1 VYGLFICIAGTD
13 TQVAVNTT
21 PAFLRTF
28 FQHFADKPP
37 SSDPKHELAYHE
49 ALVLVKK
56 FLEYGAKHTVEQV
69 QSFTANKIPTP
80 GWVSKQE
87 IIMEQAFLDE
97 AARLLTDRLGESG
110 IKTFG
115 GTKWWQYRIEE
126 LKCEWIEMKKDQQ
139 RRLSNP
145 DRPNRVI
152 LYIHGGAYYFGSV
165 DEHRYQIQRHARK
178 LGGRAFAANY
188 RLAPQYPAPCG
199 IQDNLA
205 CYLYLLKQFKPEEII
220 LSGDSAGGGM
230 CLSLLTV
237 IRDQGLP
244 LPAGCVL
251 ISPWVDL
258 NHSFPSIMADSSG
271 DYIPPSGFQHKPSV
285 AWPPP
290 TTEDIAVARNMK
302 VSELLD
308 DEHDSAATS
317 DNDEEGQDL
326 NHNVDLNDR
335 LGYIVRDATEA
346 DYKLHSSR
354 RLVMK
359 GNDGSLLMDG
369 KCVKIVD
376 QVQLYATNEQL
387 SHPLVSPVIAGS
399 LGGLCPLFIMC
410 GGSELLRDEI
420 IYLAHKAADPKAYP
434 PMEQYLDADSRERAN
449 LEKYAPT
456 QVHLQIYDDCC
467 HVTPTIA
474 MCRPAKY
481 MYRAIANFS
490 LWALARFE
498 GKQQADIAALLQRMH
513 LVEQTL
519 TAESNDDDDS
529 DDPVPAN
536 QIVRPRVTVTGVE
549 PIYVDHM
556 IRERISIYGEIRPM
570 EPVRDCSMLHLDPT
584 DIGVIK
590 PGPVRKFMAARV
602 VHDRRFGKRKA
613 KLQRQRAREYARAE
627 REGFAIGDFEG
638 DSPPPAALAG
648 RASLQEAELLHKN
661 SKGRKTGV
669 INTLFSLVSGSRDK
683 DKVAAE
689 AKAENML

>member
-1 VYGLFICIAGTD
+1 
-13 TQVAVNTT
+13 VAVNTT
-21 PAFLRTF
+21 PAFLKTF

-37 SSDPKHELAYHE
+37 TNDPRHELAYHE
-49 ALVLVKK
+49 AIVLVKK

-87 IIMEQAFLDE
+87 VVMEQSFLDE
-97 AARLLTDRLGESG
+97 AAQHLIERLGEQG
-110 IKTFG
+110 LAVFG
-115 GTKWWQYRIEE
+115 GSKWWQYRIEA
-126 LKCEWIEMKKDQQ
+126 LTCEWIEMKKDQQ
-139 RRLSNP
+139 RRLADP
-145 DRPNRVI
+145 TKPQRVI

-199 IQDNLA
+199 IHDNLA

-271 DYIPPSGFQHKPSV
+271 DYIPPSGFQHKPSI

-290 TTEDIAVARNMK
+290 TTEDIAAARNMTL
-302 VSELLD
+302 SDLQNENN
-308 DEHDSAATS
+308 DSAATS
-317 DNDEEGQDL
+317 DNEEEDAEGD
-326 NHNVDLNDR
+326 NHEE
-335 LGYIVRDATEA
+335 IT
-346 DYKLHSSR
+346 
-354 RLVMK
+354 
-359 GNDGSLLMDG
+359 GNDGSLLIDG
-369 KCVKIVD
+369 KFVKIVD

-387 SHPLVSPVIAGS
+387 THPLVSPVIAGS
-399 LGGLCPLFIMC
+399 LGGLCPLFVMC

-420 IYLAHKAADPKAYP
+420 IYVAHKAANPASYP
-434 PMEQYLDADSRERAN
+434 PMDLYLDADPRQREMLN
-449 LEKYAPT
+449 KYGPT
-456 QVHLQIYDDCC
+456 QVHLQVYDDCC

-498 GKQQADIAALLQRMH
+498 GPQQTDIADLLTRMH
-513 LVEQTL
+513 LVEQNL
-519 TAESNDDDDS
+519 TESGADLDDAS
-529 DDPVPAN
+529 DEEETA
-536 QIVRPRVTVTGVE
+536 VRKGSTRPKVTVTGVE
-549 PIYVDHM
+549 PVYVDHM
-556 IRERISIYGEIRPM
+556 IRERVSIHGEIRQM
-570 EPVRDCSMLHLDPT
+570 EPVKDLSMLHLDPN

-590 PGPVRKFMAARV
+590 PGPVKKFMAARGM
-602 VHDRRFGKRKA
+602 HDRRYGKRKA

-627 REGFAIGDFEG
+627 REGFAIGNFEG
-638 DSPPPAALAG
+638 DVPPPAALAG
-648 RASLQEAELLHKN
+648 RASLKDAETLHKT
-661 SKGRKTGV
+661 SKGGKTGV

-683 DKVAAE
+683 DKVSAE
-689 AKAENML
+689 AKVDSQAS